1 MENKLFCEQVKQNK
15 ADDIIKALKIDEDV
29 LAIYPYGS
37 RVYGTA
43 SETSDYD
50 YIIVTK
56 GAFLK
61 SGAFRQNAI
70 SSEDKKIQG
79 VLYSRAGFIDA
90 INNYEIGA
98 LECLSLDPFMTVMA
112 RWPFKVQKWNEKEM
126 VDKIIQK
133 ASASWHIASEQS
145 KGGWKA
151 SAKKGIFHALR
162 ILMFGIQLKENQ
174 KIVNF
179 AEANELRE
187 EINRLPEDMFD
198 DRMYLSLRDE
208 LMSKLR
214 GK

>member
-1 MENKLFCEQVKQNK
+1 
-15 ADDIIKALKIDEDV
+15 V

-43 SETSDYD
+43 SESSDHD

-79 VLYSRAGFIDA
+79 VLYSRSGFTDA

-98 LECLSLDPFMTVMA
+98 LECLFLDPSMVILSK
-112 RWPFKVQKWNEKEM
+112 WPFKVQKWNEKEM
-126 VDKIIQK
+126 IDKIIQK

-145 KGGWKA
+145 KGGWKE
-151 SAKKGIFHALR
+151 SAKRGIFHSLR

-174 KIVNF
+174 KIVDF
-179 AEANELRE
+179 TEANELKA

-198 DRMYLSLRDE
+198 DRMYLKLRDE
-208 LMSKLR
+208 LMAKL
-214 GK
+214 KA